1 MRKIKTN
8 GQTALSFLL
17 LVIGIVSL
25 FWQFILNKLFLFPG
39 NFLLAWFEPYKTDNF
54 SGSFISLAHKPIA
67 EDTFKL
73 IYPFKVFAI
82 DLIKHFQL
90 PLWNP
95 YNGSGMPFLAAIN
108 PGYLDPFNLLYFAF
122 PNYLAWTLIIVIE
135 TILVGV
141 FTFLYAKSIK
151 LGMQASF
158 LTAIAFTLSGAVIT
172 RISFSIFTLGIALL
186 PFSLYALEM
195 YRQKGQAKYLLFLSL
210 AVGILLLSTHLQY
223 SFYILAFI
231 VFYGIVRFNY
241 KNTTDRIKKL
251 LLPFLSIILGLG
263 LSSIQLIPTIELFKH
278 ANLNPESST
287 FIFNTAL
294 LSLKNLITILIPNYY
309 GNPSTYNYFGTGD
322 YIETAIYLGL
332 IPCLFVFFSILSL
345 KEGKTSSLVKF
356 YLLVTFLTILVSLK
370 LPFVAFLYG
379 LNIPFLSVGVPT
391 RIFFI
396 TSFSLAILSGFGYQY
411 FVSMQDLGKKVLI
424 PLLVFSF
431 FVILIFAVTVLN
443 INSLCPE
450 LMKNC
455 RITSLRNTLIEVGGF
470 IATFVLIVAYSVF
483 NLKKKKF
490 SSIIPLIVI
499 LIVYLLG
506 FYNSYKFLPFSPK
519 ETFFPE
525 SKVISALKMVSK
537 NTRVLGIG
545 EANIIPNF
553 ATYFKLYDPQY
564 VNPLYIRRYGEL
576 VSFANTGTFP
586 PPLLRSDVNI
596 ITDATPSADM
606 EFRRDRIMSLLNIDY
621 LLYKKS
627 QVPPDYKKDLVS
639 WENDKWYIVKRKN
652 SLPRAYLVGKLS
664 IDTDSQRELQ
674 ELFNPSF
681 NTATAAIVEQGSNDS
696 SLVEEAKTQGVA
708 TIKSYKENNVLIKT
722 ESLTNGLLVLSDN
735 YYPGWKAFV
744 DDKEVFIYRTNYT
757 LRGVVV
763 PSGTHIVS
771 FRYDP
776 LSFKIGLFLSGLS
789 GLIFLAI
796 SLTVLTRIK
805 IPFNITRDIKNVK
818 SVL

>member
-82 DLIKHFQL
+82 DLIKHLQL

-108 PGYLDPFNLLYFAF
+108 SGYLDPFNLLYFAL
-122 PNYLAWTLIIVIE
+122 PNHFAWTLIIVIE
-135 TILVGV
+135 TILIGV

-151 LGMQASF
+151 LGNQASF
-158 LTAIAFTLSGAVIT
+158 LTAIVFTLSGAVIT

-251 LLPFLSIILGLG
+251 LLSFLSIILGLG
-263 LSSIQLIPTIELFKH
+263 LASIQLIPTIELFKY

-370 LPFVAFLYG
+370 LPFIAFLYG

-396 TSFSLAILSGFGYQY
+396 TSFSLAILCGFGYQY
-411 FVSMQDLGKKVLI
+411 LVSMQDLGKKVLI

-431 FVILIFAVTVLN
+431 FVILIFAVTVLS
-443 INSLCPE
+443 INSSCPE

-470 IATFVLIVAYSVF
+470 IASFVLIVAYSAF
-483 NLKKKKF
+483 NLKKKKL
-490 SSIIPLIVI
+490 SSIIPVIVI

-506 FYNSYKFLPFSPK
+506 FYNSFKFLPFSPK

-525 SKVISALKMVSK
+525 SGVISALKMVSK

-553 ATYFKLYDPQY
+553 ATYFKFYDPQY

-576 VSFANTGTFP
+576 VSFANTGSFP

-606 EFRRDRIMSLLNIDY
+606 EFRRERIMSLLNIDH

-627 QVPPDYKKDLVS
+627 QVLPDYKKDLVS

-664 IDTDSQRELQ
+664 IVSDSQRKLQ
-674 ELFNPSF
+674 ALFNPSF
-681 NTATAAIVEQGSNDS
+681 NPATAAIVEQGSKEL
-696 SLVEEAKTQGVA
+696 SLVKEARTQGSAIV
-708 TIKSYKENNVLIKT
+708 KSYEENKVLIET
-722 ESLTNGLLVLSDN
+722 RSLTNSLLVLSDN

-757 LRGVVV
+757 LRGIVV

-789 GLIFLAI
+789 LFIFLAI